1 MQVNKITTG
10 IANYINNSTK
20 AQKSL
25 KWASDNANFIGIG
38 TSVALAC
45 VARPLTLLGVPME
58 NKQDKRYSIAS
69 SMASGVTEL
78 LTAPL
83 LFNPFKKAVNNSA
96 KNIGGDLFI
105 KTAKDASNYK
115 SITNRAFKICAM
127 PFVSLFRFATVTPLV
142 KAVFGKG

>member
-1 MQVNKITTG
+1 MQVNKITTS
-10 IANYINNSTK
+10 IANYINNSAK
-20 AQKSL
+20 AQKTL
-25 KWASDNANFIGIG
+25 RWASENANIVGIG

-69 SMASGVTEL
+69 SMASGLTEL

-83 LFNPFKKAVNNSA
+83 LFGPFKNAVNNSA
-96 KNIGGDLFI
+96 KNISGDLFI

-115 SITNRAFKICAM
+115 SLVNRTFKICAM

-142 KAVFGKG
+142 KAVFGRG